1 MPTLAPPNRRQYRS
15 ATLLTVRAATDQELP
30 AGVCGQI
37 EGIALVY
44 DVIDDRGTTFAR
56 GCLDRTVKER
66 VKMGKVKLYVDHGD
80 VLLTGMYDTHLHI
93 GTVREVWDDQAA
105 DGQFVARFRADIFD
119 TEAGRREHEYMQA
132 VAATKSETG
141 ISIGMLDG
149 WKYRTATLG
158 TARCEQITEVP
169 LREIS
174 ITGEPA
180 VPGTK
185 LTAVRQEANGSAD
198 GEAVTPDLDAIAVA
212 AVLRQAASACDLSA
226 AACAYC
232 RPAMEAAALA
242 CRTAAKACDAQADG
256 SGQVTEYVRAIADC
270 AAACVAARSISWYC
284 CDNHSQCRAAG
295 ALTDTVVS
303 CFRAIA
309 WEVGAGAA
317 ASAVRAA
324 IEAIVARS
332 PAIPPATEAVR
343 SAAATAAP
351 PPDGAAA
358 AANLTTVTE
367 GRLEGAP
374 LNYFTLLDGI
384 VAHLGAPA
392 VRTHLG
398 SILSDAP
405 AANSDANAS
414 PTRASDS
421 LGAAAGDSQDAS
433 RAGSEPATPNVGMDE
448 RLAYVRAQ
456 FPRLY
461 PQ

>member
-1 MPTLAPPNRRQYRS
+1 MPNLAPPNRRQYRS
-15 ATLLTVRAATDQELP
+15 ATMLTVRAATETPELP

-44 DVIDDRGTTFAR
+44 GILDERGTTFVR
-56 GCLDRTVKER
+56 GCLERTVRER

-93 GTVREVWDDQAA
+93 GTIRDVWDDQTPE
-105 DGQFVARFRADIFD
+105 GLHVARFRADIFD
-119 TEAGRREHEYMQA
+119 TETGRTTHEYLTA

-149 WKYRTATLG
+149 WKYRAATLG
-158 TARCEQITEVP
+158 GARCEEITEVP

-174 ITGEPA
+174 VTGEPA

-185 LTAVRQEANGSAD
+185 VTAVRQANAPVEGD
-198 GEAVTPDLDAIAVA
+198 AVQPDLDAIATA
-212 AVLRQAASACDLSA
+212 AVLRQAAAVCDASA
-226 AACAYC
+226 AICAYC
-232 RPAMEAAALA
+232 RPAMEAAATA
-242 CRTAAKACDAQADG
+242 CRAAAKACDAQSDG
-256 SGQVTEYVRAIADC
+256 SGAVTDYVAAIASC

-324 IEAIVARS
+324 IEAIVSRTPNAAVS
-332 PAIPPATEAVR
+332 DAVR
-343 SAAATAAP
+343 TVDANASPPNGAAEAATLTAP
-351 PPDGAAA
+351 
-358 AANLTTVTE
+358 TTGLLAE
-367 GRLEGAP
+367 GP
-374 LNYFTLLDGI
+374 VDYFRLLDGI
-384 VAHLGAPA
+384 VAHVGVPA
-392 VRTHLG
+392 VRSHLA

-405 AANSDANAS
+405 AANSDANAGT
-414 PTRASDS
+414 PRASDS

-433 RAGSEPATPNVGMDE
+433 RTGSEPAAPNVGMTE
-448 RLAYVRAQ
+448 RLAFARAE